1 MSTEP
6 LHFVDNVEATV
17 HDERVHPPCFRA
29 EAGDTISALLGGT
42 KFEFKERIVFC
53 AHNAKVIRHEGS
65 VRRTAISSIFLVG
78 MMMMPYSKVKT
89 LPD

>member
-42 KFEFKERIVFC
+42 EFEFEERIVFC
-53 AHNAKVIRHEGS
+53 AYNTKVIRHEGS
-65 VRRTAISSIFLVG
+65 GRQDCYCFSLFGWDDDAIS
-78 MMMMPYSKVKT
+78 
-89 LPD
+89 